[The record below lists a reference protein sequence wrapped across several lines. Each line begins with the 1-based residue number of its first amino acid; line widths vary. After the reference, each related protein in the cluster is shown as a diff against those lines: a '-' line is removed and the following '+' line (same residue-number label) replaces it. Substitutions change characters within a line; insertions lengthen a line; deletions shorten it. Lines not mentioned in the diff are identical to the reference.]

1 MNKQAPAWEK
11 AKKYGV
17 DTSLLEANLQKS
29 PTERVL
35 ALQNAVALAGSL
47 QQAGSA
53 YYAKLRK
60 THKKITRS

>member
-1 MNKQAPAWEK
+1 MNNTNSWDK

-17 DTSLLEANLQKS
+17 DTSLLEVNLKKS
-29 PTERVL
+29 PTERVIT
-35 ALQNAVALAGSL
+35 LQNAVALANSL

-60 THKKITRS
+60 THKKTSRS